1 MMNITKL
8 RTRTERGTTTLEPP
22 SVLTGSM
29 REAEDRRK
37 SVRVD
42 DRILLEYWATADAAD
57 RTDLLPRFP
66 QVPLVGSP
74 DATEGTGLH
83 PLIAQWMSK
92 IEWTL
97 DAILRTLE
105 HDSPRVLAAPRLL
118 DVNISGEAIRFLP
131 DRPLAV
137 GDRIDLR
144 MILAPF
150 LPVETQG
157 EVIHVRP
164 DPLGVA
170 PHPAVVVRF
179 VDISDVDLEKIIR
192 YVVQRRTDL
201 LKRRP

>member
-1 MMNITKL
+1 MNITKV
-8 RTRTERGTTTLEPP
+8 RTRTDRATTTLEPQN
-22 SVLTGSM
+22 VLTDPG
-29 REAEDRRK
+29 REPEDRRK

-42 DRILLEYWATADAAD
+42 DRILLEYWQPADESDLAD
-57 RTDLLPRFP
+57 ILPRFP
-66 QVPLVGSP
+66 QIPLVGSP

-97 DAILRTLE
+97 DAILRTLD
-105 HDSPRVLAAPRLL
+105 HHSPRVLAAPRLL

-150 LPVETQG
+150 LPVETKG
-157 EVIHVRP
+157 EVIQVRP
-164 DPLGVA
+164 DPTGVA

>member
-1 MMNITKL
+1 MNITKV
-8 RTRTERGTTTLEPP
+8 RTRTDRATTTLEPQNI
-22 SVLTGSM
+22 LTDPVG
-29 REAEDRRK
+29 EPEDRRK

-42 DRILLEYWATADAAD
+42 DRILLEFWQPAEESDLADV
-57 RTDLLPRFP
+57 LPRFP

-74 DATEGTGLH
+74 DATEGPGLH

-97 DAILRTLE
+97 DAILRTLD
-105 HDSPRVLAAPRLL
+105 HHSPRVLAAPRLL

-150 LPVETQG
+150 LPVETKG
-157 EVIHVRP
+157 EVIQVRP
-164 DPLGVA
+164 DPTGAA
-170 PHPAVVVRF
+170 PYPPVVVRF

>member
-1 MMNITKL
+1 MNITKV
-8 RTRTERGTTTLEPP
+8 RTRTDRGTTTLEPQ
-22 SVLTGSM
+22 SVLTASVG
-29 REAEDRRK
+29 EPEDRRK

-42 DRILLEYWATADAAD
+42 DRILLEYWQPADESDLAD
-57 RTDLLPRFP
+57 ILPRFP

-97 DAILRTLE
+97 DAILRTLD
-105 HDSPRVLAAPRLL
+105 HHSPRVLAAPRLL

-150 LPVETQG
+150 LPVETKG
-157 EVIHVRP
+157 EVIQVRP
-164 DPLGVA
+164 DPTGVA

>member
-1 MMNITKL
+1 MHITKV
-8 RTRTERGTTTLEPP
+8 RTRTERATTTLQPQ
-22 SVLTGSM
+22 SVLTDPV
-29 REAEDRRK
+29 REPEDRRK

-42 DRILLEYWATADAAD
+42 DRILLEYWQPADESD
-57 RTDLLPRFP
+57 RADLLPRFP

-105 HDSPRVLAAPRLL
+105 HHSPRVLAAPRLL

-131 DRPLAV
+131 NRPLAV

-150 LPVETQG
+150 LPVETKG
-157 EVIHVRP
+157 EVIQVRP
-164 DPLGVA
+164 DPTGAA

>member
-1 MMNITKL
+1 MNITKV
-8 RTRTERGTTTLEPP
+8 RTRTDRATSTLDPQ
-22 SVLTGSM
+22 SVLTDPV
-29 REAEDRRK
+29 REPEDRRK

-42 DRILLEYWATADAAD
+42 DRILLEYWQPADESDLAD
-57 RTDLLPRFP
+57 ILPRFP

-97 DAILRTLE
+97 DAILRTLD
-105 HDSPRVLAAPRLL
+105 HHSPRVLAAPRLL

-150 LPVETQG
+150 LPVETKG
-157 EVIHVRP
+157 EVIQVRP
-164 DPLGVA
+164 DPTGAA